1 MVENSKR
8 YSKRKSERL
17 KTETYKKCGK
27 VIPKNKAV
35 LFMPPSAIPCPLK
48 PLERVMIFIDGAY
61 LRKLSKQYY
70 GHDRVDFTKFADILQ
85 RMYHTIHGY
94 PFRMN
99 LIRIYYYDAI
109 VDKSDREY
117 ENRKKYFDSIDS
129 LMWYTVRLGQL
140 IRSSTKE
147 FKQKG
152 VDILM
157 AIDVLTKAYQDH
169 YDTGMFVMGDADFIP
184 LIEAVKNAGKKTIC
198 VFHQDHSSNE
208 LIKTFDMN
216 IRFDEKAIQS
226 WLKNNDVS

>member
-1 MVENSKR
+1 MISMYEP
-8 YSKRKSERL
+8 L
-17 KTETYKKCGK
+17 KTETCKKCGK
-27 VIPKNKAV
+27 VIPKNKTV

-61 LRKLSKQYY
+61 IRKLSNEYY
-70 GHDRVDFTKFADILQ
+70 RHDKIDFKKFADVLQ
-85 RMYHTIHGY
+85 RMYHTIPGY

-109 VDKSDREY
+109 VDKLDKEY
-117 ENRKKYFDSIDS
+117 EKQKEYFDSLDR
-129 LMWYTVRLGQL
+129 LMWYSVRLGEL
-140 IRSSTKE
+140 VRSSTKE

-157 AIDVLTKAYQDH
+157 AIDVLTKAYQDQ

-198 VFHQDHSSNE
+198 VFHKDHSSFD

-216 IRFDEKAIQS
+216 IRFEEKAIES
-226 WLKNNDVS
+226 WLKKS